1 MGIEKVGLKL
11 YQNTAKSLK
20 LTTERDGF
28 SRLKSIFISGQNYEN
43 YAQIVGT
50 CKRPI
55 LGNIPNEF
63 ISSIVQKY
71 SKNER
76 GVIIKRIQDAFQ
88 DSVRS
93 LRDAIDLISQGKSAN
108 FDLTLASKTL
118 KSALSDILPTNS
130 KVILTHSGDGDF
142 GNVFKLQIVDNFG
155 NKLIKDRALKIYKLR
170 SQSDFS
176 SRIHGINAEANSAF
190 RFQHILGHRNN
201 HQDYCMQEFFDLEHG
216 FSISQF
222 ADETLPKIT
231 SKVDYAKLGLRPY
244 DFHEGNIIQG
254 RVIDFGGIAANKDL
268 CDKTVLKYYKKIMNC
283 KNQQEREL
291 MIKRYLELVSNTKQ
305 PNREKI
311 KLAIE
316 LSQRDFKSLLSQENL
331 TINLSSHSKPIEK
344 IEFKP
349 KDFELSKIKGEHA
362 FTQIPKIEFK
372 PIDFELNK
380 IKGGQVFTQIP
391 KIEILRE
398 YLRPGIPPQ
407 VNAHMPKIE
416 IKNKYIQ
423 NLELKIVDLP
433 SLKINLKNQI
443 L

>member
-11 YQNTAKSLK
+11 CQKTAKSLK

-43 YAQIVGT
+43 YDQIVGT

-142 GNVFKLQIVDNFG
+142 GNVFKLQILDNFG
-155 NKLIKDRALKIYKLR
+155 NKLIKDRALKIYKLS

-190 RFQHILGHRNN
+190 RFQHILGHKNN
-201 HQDYCMQEFFDLEHG
+201 HQDYCVQEFFDLGHG

-222 ADETLPKIT
+222 ADETLPKVT
-231 SKVDYAKLGLRPY
+231 SKVDYAKLGLRPH
-244 DFHEGNIIQG
+244 DFHTGNIIQG
-254 RVIDFGGIAANKDL
+254 RVVDFGGIASNRDL

-291 MIKRYLELVSNTKQ
+291 MIKRYLDLVNNPKQ

-316 LSQRDFKSLLSQENL
+316 LSQRDIKSLLSGENL
-331 TINLSSHSKPIEK
+331 TINLHSTKCSIKPIVK
-344 IEFKP
+344 IEFKHL
-349 KDFELSKIKGEHA
+349 DFKFNKTKIENA
-362 FTQIPKIEFK
+362 FTPLPKFEFTRKCAGVSIPSQI
-372 PIDFELNK
+372 N
-380 IKGGQVFTQIP
+380 V
-391 KIEILRE
+391 
-398 YLRPGIPPQ
+398 
-407 VNAHMPKIE
+407 HMPNIE
-416 IKNKYIQ
+416 IKKDIQ
-423 NLELKIVDLP
+423 DLVLGFKKDFDSKKITDLP
-433 SLKINLKNQI
+433 SLKMKLEKPNFMTIDFPKAI
-443 L
+443 